1 MSPVLPEQRA
11 DNIPARVA
19 LSLIRTGTV
28 TLSKETLAARGEG
41 LPALQASLLIRIYSS
56 PRDECTVGALA
67 ESMGL
72 TPPTISDSLKAL
84 VRKGL
89 VDRRRSAKDGR
100 VVFFNTTHRGR
111 DVARRL
117 GQWARPV
124 ERSIAEMSR
133 DDQRELMKFLT
144 KILRDRVEEGIPIP
158 EAMCVSCSN
167 FEMASWKD
175 GVYRCTRM
183 ETKMDPFGLKTDCP
197 QHVPLSITGS

>member
-11 DNIPARVA
+11 DSIPARVA
-19 LSLIRTGTV
+19 LALIRTGTV
-28 TLSKETLAARGEG
+28 TISKETLAARSEG

-56 PRDECTVGALA
+56 ARDQCTVGALA
-67 ESMGL
+67 EALGL

-111 DVARRL
+111 EVARRL
-117 GQWARPV
+117 GQWALPV

-133 DDQRELMKFLT
+133 EEQGEFMKLLT

-158 EAMCVSCSN
+158 EPMCVSCSS
-167 FEMASWKD
+167 FEITSWRD
-175 GVYRCTRM
+175 GNYRCTRL
-183 ETKMDPFGLKTDCP
+183 ETKMDPFTLKTDCP
-197 QHVPLSITGS
+197 QHISVAVPAG

>member
-11 DNIPARVA
+11 DSITARVA
-19 LSLIRTGTV
+19 LALIRTGTA
-28 TLSKETLAARGEG
+28 TMTKETLAARSEG

-56 PRDECTVGALA
+56 PRDQCTVGALA
-67 ESMGL
+67 ESLGL

-124 ERSIAEMSR
+124 EASIAEMSR
-133 DDQRELMKFLT
+133 EDQGELMKLLT
-144 KILRDRVEEGIPIP
+144 KILHDRVEEGIPIP
-158 EAMCVSCSN
+158 EAMCVSCEN
-167 FEMASWKD
+167 FKMESWQD
-175 GVYRCTRM
+175 GVYRCEGLDR
-183 ETKMDPFGLKTDCP
+183 ELDPFSLKTDCP
-197 QHVPLSITGS
+197 QHTPVSRSVS